1 VATIPM
7 TKPEA
12 PTLPRKNGLR
22 GQSPSTTSHVHAGE
36 PAFVKLGCSQCRA
49 VFILDMEEQW
59 NRVPAEME
67 TIGRRFLGV
76 SQDAALCSRCLHEVE
91 TAGAERIYWSH
102 AAW

>member
-1 VATIPM
+1 M
-7 TKPEA
+7 RKPDTT
-12 PTLPRKNGLR
+12 TLPKKTGRRDKTLAPIS
-22 GQSPSTTSHVHAGE
+22 QEHKGE

-67 TIGRRFLGV
+67 IIGRRFLGV

-91 TAGAERIYWSH
+91 TAGAERIYWSQ
-102 AAW
+102 AAF